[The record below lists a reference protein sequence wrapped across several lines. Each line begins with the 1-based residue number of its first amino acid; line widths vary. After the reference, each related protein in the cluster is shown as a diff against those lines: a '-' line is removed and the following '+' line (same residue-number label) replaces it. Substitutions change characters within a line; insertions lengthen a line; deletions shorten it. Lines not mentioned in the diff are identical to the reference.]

1 MSLLEHI
8 QALNFYETGMI
19 LSNSSSAT
27 LTFILLVLNIYWHYK
42 KSWIFFGIT
51 LAFYLD
57 MVYNI
62 CCIKLI
68 LYTLIIY
75 TGGTNNEWC
84 VLWREASW
92 Y

>member
-42 KSWIFFGIT
+42 KS
-51 LAFYLD
+51 
-57 MVYNI
+57 
-62 CCIKLI
+62 
-68 LYTLIIY
+68 
-75 TGGTNNEWC
+75 
-84 VLWREASW
+84 
-92 Y
+92 